1 MSRCNTTCMMII
13 LDSGIP
19 TNRVATGFQATI
31 RSTDQGK
38 NENIKPHIA
47 CNYRRLFKKFSASLE
62 LLENELKCYGC
73 LSVLSSNVDIF
84 YLFYRK
90 HRIQYYG
97 AVL

>member
-1 MSRCNTTCMMII
+1 MMII

-19 TNRVATGFQATI
+19 TNRVATGFQAAI

-38 NENIKPHIA
+38 NESIKPRVA
-47 CNYRRLFKKFSASLE
+47 CSCRRLLGNFFANLE
-62 LLENELKCYGC
+62 PLENEPKCYGC
-73 LSVLSSNVDIF
+73 LSVLSSNVNIF
-84 YLFYRK
+84 YIIYRK